1 MCSSD
6 LIILVGV
13 VMLVGYTAAAHIAG
27 MFVLDRFPGR
37 RSVGEGV
44 VRADHSPYLVV
55 AIGIAVI
62 AALTLLGRLFALAV
76 GGFGAP
82 IYVVGYLLEFLAWTV
97 GFGAAIQTWM
107 QMRRNPAA
115 PVVAAPPATA

>member
-1 MCSSD
+1 
-6 LIILVGV
+6 
-13 VMLVGYTAAAHIAG
+13 
-27 MFVLDRFPGR
+27 
-37 RSVGEGV
+37 
-44 VRADHSPYLVV
+44 V

-82 IYVVGYLLEFLAWTV
+82 IYVVGYLLEYLAWTV

-115 PVVAAPPATA
+115 PVVAAPPASA